1 MFSFYHILWLI
12 LCAVLICASVLL
24 LKKYRLSLK
33 QALTIACVVAI
44 CSELIKTMS
53 VMQIVPSGDGT
64 MFFPYLEL
72 QHLPLHL
79 CSIQILLIFYCRF
92 AKEGKVKE
100 AILAFMYPTCI
111 VGAFLALMMPSI
123 FNATID
129 VSQSFS
135 HPIAYQ
141 YFLFH
146 SMLIALGIWIPL
158 SGDTEIRPKHYL
170 SSIGILFG
178 MGFLS
183 LYLNSIFASPTYR
196 NGELISVDYTPNLF
210 FTYET
215 PIGLDLTELWQWY
228 LYFGIIIALVIIFM
242 TLFYL
247 PFFKKKK

>member
-79 CSIQILLIFYCRF
+79 CSIQILLILYCRF

-111 VGAFLALMMPSI
+111 VGAFLALMMTSI
-123 FNATID
+123 FIATID
-129 VSQSFS
+129 VSQSF
-135 HPIAYQ
+135 
-141 YFLFH
+141 
-146 SMLIALGIWIPL
+146 
-158 SGDTEIRPKHYL
+158 
-170 SSIGILFG
+170 
-178 MGFLS
+178 
-183 LYLNSIFASPTYR
+183 
-196 NGELISVDYTPNLF
+196 
-210 FTYET
+210 
-215 PIGLDLTELWQWY
+215 
-228 LYFGIIIALVIIFM
+228 
-242 TLFYL
+242 
-247 PFFKKKK
+247 